1 LVGTDNGLKPTIYHT
16 RGEQAN
22 QYTTDAVKDV
32 LKYVYLLAII
42 FTHTGISDREVE
54 ICSPNILV

>member
-1 LVGTDNGLKPTIYHT
+1 MGLKPTIYHT

-54 ICSPNILV
+54 FCSPNILV